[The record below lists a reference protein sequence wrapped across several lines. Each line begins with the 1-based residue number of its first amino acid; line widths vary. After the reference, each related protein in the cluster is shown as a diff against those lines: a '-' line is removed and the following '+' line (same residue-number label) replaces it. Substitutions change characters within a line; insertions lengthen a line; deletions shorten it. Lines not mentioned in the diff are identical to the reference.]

1 MTVLT
6 DLSGSPLKFGT
17 VFADIISRE
26 ADLDTKV
33 AHPIHNDN

>member
-6 DLSGSPLKFGT
+6 GLSGSPLKFGT
-17 VFADIISRE
+17 VFADIINRE

>member
-6 DLSGSPLKFGT
+6 GMSGSPLKFGT

-26 ADLDTKV
+26 ADLDTKA

>member
-6 DLSGSPLKFGT
+6 GMSGSLCKFGT
-17 VFADIISRE
+17 VFADIISWE